1 MMWHQYCNVTLDVAK
16 QSYGAKFQK
25 LSLKDLMAKQGFS
38 GEGGAGHNGIVQ
50 NVIQAA
56 KARYTFVDV
65 TFKLISVATEHSGDS
80 IDPGKTNLSTVNWP
94 IYCIFDQWKRYR
106 AINDWNWLDGTPAG
120 MRKLYV
126 GQSTTFRLRKPKGH
140 PPMWTTEFN
149 TSTTWMKELD
159 TMLAR
164 CGIGIPSSGSDNV
177 GSVWTVQT
185 GITEFGMIFYAF
197 PPSVYG
203 VLENPK
209 IPTQWNIIWEVS
221 LRVGVQWSTR
231 RFNALPGLL
240 PSAPSLDSC
249 YEMVE

>member
-1 MMWHQYCNVTLDVAK
+1 MKSVRGVFSGTMMWHQYCNVTLDVAK

-126 GQSTTFRLRKPKGH
+126 G
-140 PPMWTTEFN
+140 
-149 TSTTWMKELD
+149 
-159 TMLAR
+159 
-164 CGIGIPSSGSDNV
+164 
-177 GSVWTVQT
+177 
-185 GITEFGMIFYAF
+185 
-197 PPSVYG
+197 
-203 VLENPK
+203 
-209 IPTQWNIIWEVS
+209 
-221 LRVGVQWSTR
+221 
-231 RFNALPGLL
+231 
-240 PSAPSLDSC
+240 
-249 YEMVE
+249 